1 MALYMERVISDFK
14 KGFHNKTLKD
24 TAKQAALLQA
34 WIWYLEDPTFRKG
47 YIKWHCLEQGA
58 KEEVVEAKK
67 REEEE
72 KGTKA
77 RARRRQ
83 AGKPQKK
90 TPPGLLGDEP
100 ADEGPPGRCKGC
112 ALM

>member
-24 TAKQAALLQA
+24 KARQAALLQA

-58 KEEVVEAKK
+58 KEEVVKAK
-67 REEEE
+67 

-77 RARRRQ
+77 RARRQ
-83 AGKPQKK
+83 VGKPQKK

-100 ADEGPPGRCKGC
+100 ADEDDEGPPSPPGRCKGC